1 MQVSFVRVCSQRMC
15 SRKKII
21 LNVISPNDPG
31 VTFVDIGVLDE
42 VKETLKK
49 LVMLP
54 LHRPELFNEG
64 QLRKVLA

>member
-1 MQVSFVRVCSQRMC
+1 VLTENVFEEN
-15 SRKKII
+15 IL

-31 VTFVDIGVLDE
+31 VTFVDTGVLDD

-49 LVMLP
+49 LLMLP